1 MDVNFCVKTIAYC
14 DEKYN
19 KSADIN
25 DRKKLEKKNI
35 WKAFEF
41 SF

>member
-19 KSADIN
+19 KSAEIN
-25 DRKKLEKKNI
+25 DRKKLEKK
-35 WKAFEF
+35 KHLK